1 MSPIFRTFAPFYGRI
16 IMNTS
21 LFYTHLYR
29 WYEANS
35 RSLPWRETQSPYSI
49 WISEIILQQT
59 RVAQGIDYYRRFME
73 QFPTVE
79 ALAQASEDE
88 VLRLWQGLGY
98 YSRARNLHR
107 AAQQIGSTDRF
118 PATYDSLRALAGV
131 GDYTAAAIAAFAY
144 NLPYAAIDGNIC
156 RVLARLFDMSD
167 DPATAAGKNRFRQA
181 ADQLLD
187 TRNPR
192 LYNNAMMELGA
203 LQCTPR
209 DTSCDACPVQNHCLA
224 YAHHTVSLL
233 PVHTPKKPL
242 HDRYLAYYIYIK
254 VTPQHETYTL
264 LHRRDGNDIW
274 RHLWEFP
281 LVEQT
286 EPFSDPLPSRGVQ
299 LTHILSHQRLHARF
313 YLCPVCQ
320 MPTLPNTIEVP
331 LDRLQ
336 QYAMPRLLLRAME
349 QIDFFV
355 HKFAQTK
362 KLPYLCA
369 AFRKGRKSPAYI
381 SRSGKYFCLMV

>member
-1 MSPIFRTFAPFYGRI
+1 
-16 IMNTS
+16 MNTS

-29 WYEANS
+29 WYDANC

-187 TRNPR
+187 SHNPR

-209 DTSCDACPVQNHCLA
+209 DTSCDACPVQTHCLA

-264 LHRRDGNDIW
+264 LHRREGNDIW

-281 LVEQT
+281 LVEQA
-286 EPFSDPLPSRGVQ
+286 EPFTDPLPARGVQ

-313 YLCPVCQ
+313 YLCPICQ
-320 MPTLPNTIEVP
+320 MPALPNTIEVP

-349 QIDFFV
+349 QIDFF
-355 HKFAQTK
+355 
-362 KLPYLCA
+362 CA
-369 AFRKGRKSPAYI
+369 
-381 SRSGKYFCLMV
+381 